1 MDIEKLVKVR
11 NSKKAA
17 HGGDV
22 WSEDV
27 KFDFS
32 SNVNPLGPPK
42 RVKEALSRGIGKIH
56 HYPDINATE
65 LRSAISEYVG
75 VKPGNITL
83 GNGSTELIKNFCEV
97 FIRGGNVV
105 IPIPTFSEYEVY
117 SRLYGAKLQY
127 TSLELEEIIEA
138 IDKDT
143 GAVFLCNPN
152 NPTGSLFDEN
162 EILMV
167 VEAALDAS
175 ALVFLDEAY
184 IEFSDSRSFG
194 SRVQGFENLFV
205 LRSLTKFFS
214 LAGLRVGY
222 GVANKSLIR
231 CMEKV
236 RIPWNVNTLAQVAGI
251 ESLRDEKFIKT
262 SRDFMKTEW
271 DFLFDELS
279 KFLKVERSHANFFL
293 INLEGKIKALELKET
308 LLEKGIL
315 IRDCSTF
322 TGLDDNFIRVC
333 IRKHETNV
341 RLIEE
346 LKFLESLH
354 AD

>member
-1 MDIEKLVKVR
+1 MIENIVPEEIRK
-11 NSKKAA
+11 SKKAV

-22 WSEDV
+22 WSQDV

-32 SNVNPLGPPK
+32 SNVNPLGPPD
-42 RVKEALSRGIGKIH
+42 RVKDALSRGIREIH

-65 LRSAISEYVG
+65 LRAAISEYVG
-75 VKPGNITL
+75 VKPENVTP

-97 FIRGGNVV
+97 FTRGRNVV
-105 IPIPTFSEYEVY
+105 IPVPTFSEYEVY
-117 SRLYGAKLQY
+117 SQLYGRELQH
-127 TSLELEEIIEA
+127 TSLESEKIIEA
-138 IDKDT
+138 IDGNT

-152 NPTGSLFDEN
+152 NPTGSLLDEN
-162 EILMV
+162 EILKV

-184 IEFSDSRSFG
+184 IEFTDSRSLCN
-194 SRVQGFENLFV
+194 RVQEFENLFV

-214 LAGLRVGY
+214 LAGLRAGY
-222 GVANKSLIR
+222 GVANKGLIS

-236 RIPWNVNTLAQVAGI
+236 RVPWNVNTLAQVAGI
-251 ESLRDEKFIKT
+251 ESLRDERFIKT
-262 SRDFMKTEW
+262 SADFIKTER
-271 DFLFDELS
+271 DFLFDVLS
-279 KFLKVERSHANFFL
+279 KFLKVKRSHANFFL
-293 INLEGKIKALELKET
+293 IDLEGRIKAPELKER

-333 IRKHETNV
+333 IKRREENV
-341 RLIEE
+341 RLVEE
-346 LKFLESLH
+346 LRNEL
-354 AD
+354 

>member
-1 MDIEKLVKVR
+1 MDIKKLVKVG

-22 WSEDV
+22 WSRNV

-32 SNVNPLGPPK
+32 SNVNPLGPSE

-65 LRSAISEYVG
+65 LLAAISEYVG
-75 VKPGNITL
+75 VKPENIIP

-117 SRLYGAKLQY
+117 SQLYGAKLRY
-127 TSLELEEIIEA
+127 TSIESKKIIEA
-138 IDKDT
+138 IDENTD
-143 GAVFLCNPN
+143 AVFLCNPN

-167 VEAALDAS
+167 VEASLDAS
-175 ALVFLDEAY
+175 ALVLLDEAY
-184 IEFSDSRSFG
+184 IEFSDGRSFG
-194 SRVQGFENLFV
+194 SRVQEFENLLV

-222 GVANKSLIR
+222 GVANKNLIS

-236 RIPWNVNTLAQVAGI
+236 RIPWNVNTLAQAAGI

-262 SRDFMKTEW
+262 SVDFIKTER
-271 DFLFDELS
+271 DFLFEELS

-293 INLEGKIKALELKET
+293 IDLEGQIKAPELQER

-333 IRKHETNV
+333 IRGHEETV

-346 LKFLESLH
+346 LRSEISNG
-354 AD
+354 